1 MMKTKYLYLP
11 YKIKTITNKQ
21 LEFNFRLDPNTV
33 SPTTINEIISLL
45 LNKISSE
52 IEIFKPSN
60 GDIIQAL
67 CMVLVIRSKMIDY
80 NFEDIEKIVNKTLKN
95 AFDDGKKATIKEPI
109 SGKS

>member
-1 MMKTKYLYLP
+1 MKEKYLYLP
-11 YKIKTITNKQ
+11 YKIKTKTNKH

-33 SPTTINEIISLL
+33 SPITINEIIAFL

-60 GDIIQAL
+60 GDIIQAI

-80 NFEDIEKIVNKTLKN
+80 NFEDIEKMVNKTLKN
-95 AFDDGKKATIKEPI
+95 AFDDGKKAKTIEPI

>member
-1 MMKTKYLYLP
+1 MNTKYLYLP
-11 YKIKTITNKQ
+11 YKTQTKTKKQ

-33 SPTTINEIISLL
+33 SPTTINEIVSLL

-52 IEIFKPSN
+52 IEILKPSN

-80 NFEDIEKIVNKTLKN
+80 NFETIEKIVNKTLKN
-95 AFDDGKKATIKEPI
+95 TFNDGKKAKIIEPP

>member
-1 MMKTKYLYLP
+1 MKSNHLYLP
-11 YKIKTITNKQ
+11 YKVKTTTNKQ
-21 LEFNFRLDPNTV
+21 LEFNFRLDLNTV
-33 SPTTINEIISLL
+33 SPITINEIISLL

-80 NFEDIEKIVNKTLKN
+80 NFEGIEKMVNKTLKS
-95 AFDDGKKATIKEPI
+95 AFDDGKKAKIIEPV

>member
-1 MMKTKYLYLP
+1 MKEKYLYLP
-11 YKIKTITNKQ
+11 YKIKTKTNKH

-33 SPTTINEIISLL
+33 SPITINEIIAFL

-60 GDIIQAL
+60 GDIIQAI

-80 NFEDIEKIVNKTLKN
+80 NFEDIEKMVNKTLKS
-95 AFDDGKKATIKEPI
+95 AFDDGKKAKIIEPV

>member
-1 MMKTKYLYLP
+1 MKEKYLYLP
-11 YKIKTITNKQ
+11 YKIKTNTYKH

-33 SPTTINEIISLL
+33 SPITINEIIAFL

-60 GDIIQAL
+60 GDIIQAI

-80 NFEDIEKIVNKTLKN
+80 NFEDIEKMVNKTLKS
-95 AFDDGKKATIKEPI
+95 AFYDGKKAKIIEPV

>member
-1 MMKTKYLYLP
+1 MSAKYLYLP
-11 YKIKTITNKQ
+11 YKTQTITNKQ
-21 LEFNFRLDPNTV
+21 LEFNFRLDKNTV
-33 SPTTINEIISLL
+33 SPTTINEIVTLL

-60 GDIIQAL
+60 GDIIQAI

-80 NFEDIEKIVNKTLKN
+80 NFEDIEKMVNKTLKS
-95 AFDDGKKATIKEPI
+95 AFDDGKKAKIIEPV

>member
-1 MMKTKYLYLP
+1 MSAKYLYLP
-11 YKIKTITNKQ
+11 YKTQTITNKQ

-33 SPTTINEIISLL
+33 SPTTINEIVSLL
-45 LNKISSE
+45 LKKISSD

-67 CMVLVIRSKMIDY
+67 CMVLVIRAKMIDY
-80 NFEDIEKIVNKTLKN
+80 NFETIEKIVNKTLKN
-95 AFDDGKKATIKEPI
+95 TFNDGKKAQIKEPP

>member
-1 MMKTKYLYLP
+1 MSSKYLYLP
-11 YKIKTITNKQ
+11 YKAQTITNKQ

-33 SPTTINEIISLL
+33 SPTTINEIVSLL
-45 LNKISSE
+45 LKKISSD

-67 CMVLVIRSKMIDY
+67 CMVLVIRAKMIDY
-80 NFEDIEKIVNKTLKN
+80 NFETIEKIVNKTLKN
-95 AFDDGKKATIKEPI
+95 TFNDGKKAQIKEPP

>member
-1 MMKTKYLYLP
+1 MNTKYLYLP
-11 YKIKTITNKQ
+11 YKTQTITNKQ

-33 SPTTINEIISLL
+33 SPTTINEIVSLL
-45 LNKISSE
+45 LKKISSE

-67 CMVLVIRSKMIDY
+67 CMVLVIRAKMIDY
-80 NFEDIEKIVNKTLKN
+80 NFETIEKIVNKTLKN
-95 AFDDGKKATIKEPI
+95 TFNDGKKAQIKEPP

>member
-1 MMKTKYLYLP
+1 MNTKYLYLP
-11 YKIKTITNKQ
+11 YKTQTITNKQ
-21 LEFNFRLDPNTV
+21 LEFNFKLDKNTV
-33 SPTTINEIISLL
+33 SPTAINEIVTLL

-60 GDIIQAL
+60 GDIIQAI

-80 NFEDIEKIVNKTLKN
+80 NFEDIEKMVNKTLKS
-95 AFDDGKKATIKEPI
+95 AFDDGKKAIIKEPI

>member
-1 MMKTKYLYLP
+1 MSEKYLYLP
-11 YKIKTITNKQ
+11 YKTQTITNKQ

-33 SPTTINEIISLL
+33 SPTAINEIVSLL

-80 NFEDIEKIVNKTLKN
+80 NFETIEKIVNKTLKN
-95 AFDDGKKATIKEPI
+95 TFYDAKKAQIKEPP

>member
-1 MMKTKYLYLP
+1 MSSKYLYLP
-11 YKIKTITNKQ
+11 YKTQTITNKQ

-33 SPTTINEIISLL
+33 SPTTINEIVSLIL
-45 LNKISSE
+45 DKISSE

-80 NFEDIEKIVNKTLKN
+80 NFEIIEKIVNKTLKN
-95 AFDDGKKATIKEPI
+95 TFNDGKKAKIKEPP

>member
-1 MMKTKYLYLP
+1 MSAKYLYLP
-11 YKIKTITNKQ
+11 YKTQTITNKQ
-21 LEFNFRLDPNTV
+21 LEFNFRLDKNTV
-33 SPTTINEIISLL
+33 SSTTINEIVTLL

-60 GDIIQAL
+60 GDIIQAI

-80 NFEDIEKIVNKTLKN
+80 NFEDIEKMVNKTLKS
-95 AFDDGKKATIKEPI
+95 AFDDGKKAIIKEPI

>member
-1 MMKTKYLYLP
+1 MSAKYLYLP
-11 YKIKTITNKQ
+11 YKTQTITNKQ

-33 SPTTINEIISLL
+33 SPTTINEIVSLL
-45 LNKISSE
+45 LKKISSE

-80 NFEDIEKIVNKTLKN
+80 NFETIEKIVNKTLKN
-95 AFDDGKKATIKEPI
+95 TFYDAKKAQIKEPQ

>member
-1 MMKTKYLYLP
+1 MNTKYLYLP
-11 YKIKTITNKQ
+11 YKTLTTTNKQ

-33 SPTTINEIISLL
+33 SPTTINEIVSLL

-80 NFEDIEKIVNKTLKN
+80 NFEIIEKIVNKTLKN
-95 AFDDGKKATIKEPI
+95 TFNDAKKAKINVPP

>member
-1 MMKTKYLYLP
+1 MKEKYLYLP
-11 YKIKTITNKQ
+11 YKIKTKTNKH

-33 SPTTINEIISLL
+33 SPITINEIIAFL

-60 GDIIQAL
+60 GDIIQAI

-80 NFEDIEKIVNKTLKN
+80 NFEDIEKMVNKTLKS
-95 AFDDGKKATIKEPI
+95 AFDDGKKAMMKEPI

>member
-1 MMKTKYLYLP
+1 MTAKNLYLP
-11 YKIKTITNKQ
+11 YKIKTTTNKQ
-21 LEFNFRLDPNTV
+21 LEFNFRLDSNTV
-33 SPTTINEIISLL
+33 APTTINEIISLL

-80 NFEDIEKIVNKTLKN
+80 NFEGIEKMVNKTLKS
-95 AFDDGKKATIKEPI
+95 AFDDGKKAKIIEPV

>member
-1 MMKTKYLYLP
+1 MSAKYLYLP
-11 YKIKTITNKQ
+11 YKTQTITNKQ

-33 SPTTINEIISLL
+33 SPTTINEIVSLL
-45 LNKISSE
+45 LKKISSE

-67 CMVLVIRSKMIDY
+67 CMVLVIRAKMIDY
-80 NFEDIEKIVNKTLKN
+80 NFETIEKIVNKTLKN
-95 AFDDGKKATIKEPI
+95 TFNDGKKAQIKEPP

>member
-1 MMKTKYLYLP
+1 MSAKYLYLP
-11 YKIKTITNKQ
+11 YKIKTTTNKQ
-21 LEFNFRLDPNTV
+21 LEFNFRLDSNTV
-33 SPTTINEIISLL
+33 APTTINEIISLL

-67 CMVLVIRSKMIDY
+67 CMILVIRSRMIDY
-80 NFEDIEKIVNKTLKN
+80 NFEDIEKMVNKTLKN
-95 AFDDGKKATIKEPI
+95 AFEDGKKSKIIEPV

>member
-1 MMKTKYLYLP
+1 MSAKNLYLP
-11 YKIKTITNKQ
+11 YKTQTITNKQ
-21 LEFNFRLDPNTV
+21 LEFNFRLDKNTI
-33 SPTTINEIISLL
+33 SPTTINEIVTLL

-60 GDIIQAL
+60 GDIIQAI

-80 NFEDIEKIVNKTLKN
+80 NFEDIEKMVNKTLKS
-95 AFDDGKKATIKEPI
+95 AFDDGKKAIIKEPI